1 MKQLPTQLDATTEFS
16 TQDLNG
22 AGEPS
27 GLPTTKSGKSNRM
40 TRRIGL
46 VLGSGPSMSEET
58 SRRLAERLRLAS
70 ILMGSG
76 FSAYLIF
83 SVLNVFRST
92 GEPRPMLM
100 FGLWLVTL
108 STLGVAWRFCAK
120 CNVVYSHLRIA
131 EWVVF
136 GGPVIFFAMLSYV
149 LLKSSIAEGHI
160 ANISAPWLL
169 VIFTYALLI
178 PNTWRR
184 AATVIIPIA
193 LVPLVVTL
201 TARSTSHSPEQSF
214 WDDPKLQNATINIFV
229 IMVWG
234 SSIAI
239 WGVRSIRSLRRE
251 AFEARKMGQYQLKQ
265 LLGRGGMGEV
275 YLAEHCML
283 KRPCALKLIRPD
295 MADSSLNLA
304 RFEREVQLT
313 ARLTHWNTIEI
324 YDYGNTDDGIF
335 YYVMEYLPG
344 MNLDE
349 IVRMYGP
356 LPTTRSIHFLK
367 QVCDALG
374 EAHSQGL
381 IHRDVKP
388 ANIFAARRGGMYDV
402 VKLLD
407 FGLVRQTKLSPD
419 EDIAQVDIN
428 QEQSITGS
436 PLYMSPEQA
445 RGDVPDAR
453 SDIYSLGAVG
463 YYLATGH
470 PPFVGDNP
478 MQIVLSHAR
487 DIPAKP
493 STINPAVEPHFE
505 KIIMACLSKDPN
517 DRPADVR
524 LLRRSLKACET
535 AARWNAEDSATWWNQ
550 HGCPVK
556 KQLDREV
563 LRGPSTSLMPNA
575 GSANEASPASTA
587 LLQQE
592 L

>member
-1 MKQLPTQLDATTEFS
+1 MTRLPAQFDATTEFS
-16 TQDLNG
+16 TQDLLE
-22 AGEPS
+22 ASKFSEFPKAD
-27 GLPTTKSGKSNRM
+27 TMKSNRR

-46 VLGSGPSMSEET
+46 VFGSGPSMSEEST
-58 SRRLAERLRLAS
+58 RRLAERLRLAS

-83 SVLNVFRST
+83 SALNVFRST
-92 GEPRPMLM
+92 DGPRPMLM

-120 CNVVYSHLRIA
+120 CKIVHSHLRIA

-136 GGPVIFFAMLSYV
+136 GGPVIFFAMLSFV
-149 LLKSSIAEGHI
+149 MLKSSIAEGHI
-160 ANISAPWLL
+160 SNISAPWLL
-169 VIFTYALLI
+169 LIFTYALLI
-178 PNTWRR
+178 PNSWQR
-184 AATVIIPIA
+184 AASVIIPIA
-193 LVPLVVTL
+193 LVPLVVTV
-201 TARSTSHSPEQSF
+201 TARLTTHSPGQTF
-214 WDDPKLQNATINIFV
+214 LYDPKLQNATINIFV

-234 SSIAI
+234 SAIAI

-275 YLAEHCML
+275 YLAEHRML

-324 YDYGNTDDGIF
+324 YDYGNTEDGVF

-356 LPTTRSIHFLK
+356 LPTTRAIHLLK
-367 QVCDALG
+367 QVCDALA

-381 IHRDVKP
+381 IHRDIKP
-388 ANIFAARRGGMYDV
+388 ANIFAAKRGGLYDV
-402 VKLLD
+402 AKLLD
-407 FGLVRQTKLSPD
+407 FGLVRQTDPAAARD
-419 EDIAQVDIN
+419 AQQADLN
-428 QEQSITGS
+428 REQSITGS

-445 RGDVPDAR
+445 RGDMPDGR

-463 YYLATGH
+463 YYLLTGR
-470 PPFVGDNP
+470 PPFVGENP
-478 MQIVLSHAR
+478 VHVVLSHAR
-487 DIPAKP
+487 DIPANP
-493 STINPAVEPHFE
+493 STINPAIEPQLE
-505 KIIMACLSKDPN
+505 EIIMSCLSKDPD
-517 DRPADVR
+517 DRPADVSQ
-524 LLRRSLKACET
+524 LRSALKACET
-535 AARWNAEDSATWWNQ
+535 EARWTSVDSATWWNH
-550 HGCPVK
+550 HGCPIK
-556 KQLDREV
+556 RQLDGQV
-563 LRGPSTSLMPNA
+563 LRADPSLRMSTLASQPV
-575 GSANEASPASTA
+575 GS
-587 LLQQE
+587 
-592 L
+592 

>member
-1 MKQLPTQLDATTEFS
+1 MKPLPAQFDATTEFS
-16 TQDLNG
+16 TQDLWEASELSEFSKG
-22 AGEPS
+22 DLAKLS
-27 GLPTTKSGKSNRM
+27 RKA
-40 TRRIGL
+40 RRIGL
-46 VLGSGPSMSEET
+46 VLGSGPSMSEEST
-58 SRRLAERLRLAS
+58 LRLAERLRLAS

-83 SVLNVFRST
+83 SVLSVFRST
-92 GEPRPMLM
+92 SSSRPMLM

-120 CNVVYSHLRIA
+120 CKLVHSHLRVA
-131 EWVVF
+131 EWIVF
-136 GGPVIFFAMLSYV
+136 GGPVIFFAMVSYV
-149 LLKSSIAEGHI
+149 MLKSSIAEGHI

-169 VIFTYALLI
+169 LIFTYALLI
-178 PNTWRR
+178 PNSWQR
-184 AATVIIPIA
+184 AASVIIPIA
-193 LVPLVVTL
+193 LVPLGVTVA
-201 TARSTSHSPEQSF
+201 ARLTSHSSDQTF
-214 WDDPKLQNATINIFV
+214 LYDAKLQNATINMCL

-234 SSIAI
+234 SAIAI

-275 YLAEHCML
+275 YLAEHRML

-324 YDYGNTDDGIF
+324 YDYGNTEDGVF

-356 LPTTRSIHFLK
+356 LPTTRAIHFLK
-367 QVCDALG
+367 QVCNALA

-381 IHRDVKP
+381 IHRDIKP

-402 VKLLD
+402 AKLLD
-407 FGLVRQTKLSPD
+407 FGLVRQTKLATGDDDTSID
-419 EDIAQVDIN
+419 LN
-428 QEQSITGS
+428 HEQSITGS
-436 PLYMSPEQA
+436 PLYMAPEQA
-445 RGDVPDAR
+445 RGAVPDAR

-463 YYLATGH
+463 YYLVTGR

-487 DIPAKP
+487 DMPDKP
-493 STINPAVEPHFE
+493 STINADIGPQLDE
-505 KIIMACLSKDPN
+505 IIMACLSKDPN
-517 DRPADVR
+517 DRPADVDT
-524 LLRRSLKACET
+524 LRRALKACEVGD
-535 AARWNAEDSATWWNQ
+535 RWNSADSATWWGD
-550 HGCPVK
+550 HGCPIK
-556 KQLDREV
+556 KQLDGQV
-563 LRGPSTSLMPNA
+563 LQGKLTV
-575 GSANEASPASTA
+575 GTV
-587 LLQQE
+587 
-592 L
+592 